1 MHTVSDAVC
10 IFYVTGEVMVEFI
23 TGPSGSGKTTCM
35 FARIKE
41 KCNNSEISY
50 KMILFRTISIVFC
63 YYSIDMYDFF
73 IFLIVYAQKNCS
85 KYDYSLLEQYW
96 D

>member
-1 MHTVSDAVC
+1 
-10 IFYVTGEVMVEFI
+10 
-23 TGPSGSGKTTCM
+23 
-35 FARIKE
+35 
-41 KCNNSEISY
+41 
-50 KMILFRTISIVFC
+50 MILFRTISIVFC

-96 D
+96 DLKNR